1 MALLSEA
8 DTKLKGTLSS
18 DSFRMTTGRRNIPS
32 ARGPSFW
39 KAVPVLQA
47 CCRAK
52 SGYERKRK
60 G

>member
-32 ARGPSFW
+32 TRGPSFR
-39 KAVPVLQA
+39 KAVPVL
-47 CCRAK
+47 
-52 SGYERKRK
+52 
-60 G
+60 